1 MNRQR
6 VLAACVLGTMVACA
20 PVAQENARPS
30 ESGLIPSLNVRVD
43 GDSVHMTLHL
53 TSALEAPVDLE
64 FSSAQRS
71 DFQVRRPGGE
81 ILWTWSADKLFAQA
95 LGTERLS
102 PGETLT
108 WSATWHG
115 ASPGR
120 YEATGR
126 VVSTSHPQV
135 ITVPFEVQ

>member
-6 VLAACVLGTMVACA
+6 VLAAGMLAMVVACA
-20 PVAQENARPS
+20 PVAQENARSS
-30 ESGLIPSLNVRVD
+30 EAGLIPSLNVRVD

-71 DFQVRRPGGE
+71 DFQVRRPGGA
-81 ILWTWSADKLFAQA
+81 IVWTWSADKLFAQA

-115 ASPGR
+115 AAPGR

-126 VVSTSHPQV
+126 VVSTNRPLE
-135 ITVPFEVQ
+135 ITVPFEIP